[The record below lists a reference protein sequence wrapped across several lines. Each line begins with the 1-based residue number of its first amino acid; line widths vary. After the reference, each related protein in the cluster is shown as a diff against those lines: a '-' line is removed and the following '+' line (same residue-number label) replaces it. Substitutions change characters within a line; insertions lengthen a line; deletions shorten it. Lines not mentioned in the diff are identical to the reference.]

1 MIRHD
6 GQKTATISNTMSK
19 FYVTTSIPY
28 VNAVPHLGHA
38 MEFLQADV
46 LARYHRQ
53 MGDTVFFSTGCDEH
67 GSKIAEKAAEQGMT
81 PLEFSSQNVVAFTK
95 LLQQL
100 QITNDAFI
108 RTTDPDHEKRAQV
121 IWQNLQPYIYK
132 NLYVGL
138 YCVGCEEFVTEK
150 IAKANNNICPSHN
163 RAYEQIEEENYFF
176 ALSKFTEQIKLEIES
191 DEFLVIP
198 ETRKHEILRVLEDGL
213 DDISISRSKEKL
225 TWGVAVPKDPTQV
238 MYVWFEALLNYI
250 TVLGYP
256 DAVQFKEFWPADVQI
271 IGKDIL
277 RFHAA
282 IWPGLLLAL
291 GLHLPKKLYVHGF
304 ITSDGQKMSK
314 SLGNVVAPSEIINT
328 YGVDAFRYFFLRH
341 IPSYSDGDFTSRRFI
356 AAYNAELANELGNSV
371 QRVAAMI
378 GKYQDNIIGEIPPS
392 EHDIHEYQVAMQNCR
407 FDKALDEVWEQV
419 RGLNQYIDAEK
430 PWMIAKENDT
440 QHLQEILAYCVS
452 NLLEIASLLAP
463 FMPQSATAIANMF
476 SDGIVRPLAAPLFPK
491 HD

>member
-1 MIRHD
+1 
-6 GQKTATISNTMSK
+6 MSK

-28 VNAVPHLGHA
+28 VNSVPHLGHA

-53 MGDTVFFSTGCDEH
+53 MGDTVFFSTGTDEH
-67 GSKIAEKAAEQGMT
+67 GSKIAEKAAELGMT
-81 PLEFSSQNVVAFTK
+81 TDAFVEKNVAEFKK
-95 LLQQL
+95 LLTL
-100 QITNDAFI
+100 LNVTNDKFI
-108 RTTDPDHEKRAQV
+108 RTTDQDHERRVQI
-121 IWQNLQPYIYK
+121 IWNNLQPYIYK

-150 IAKANNNICPSHN
+150 IAKANNNICPAHN

-176 ALSKFTEQIKLEIES
+176 ALSKFSEQIKSAIETE
-191 DEFLVIP
+191 EFLVIP
-198 ETRKHEILRVLEDGL
+198 ETRKHEILRVIEDGL

-225 TWGVAVPKDPTQV
+225 SWGVAVPNDPSQV

-250 TVLGYP
+250 TALGYP
-256 DAVQFKEFWPADVQI
+256 DTLQFKEFWPADVQI

-282 IWPGLLLAL
+282 IWPGILL
-291 GLHLPKKLYVHGF
+291 GLGLSLPKTLYVHGF

-314 SLGNVVAPSEIINT
+314 SLGNVVAPSDIIT
-328 YGVDAFRYFFLRH
+328 RFGADAFRYYFLRH
-341 IPSYSDGDFTSRRFI
+341 IPSYSDGDYSHQRFE
-356 AAYNAELANELGNSV
+356 AAYNAELANELGNAV

-378 GKYQDNIIGEIPPS
+378 GKYQDNIIGDIPPA
-392 EHDIHEYQVAMQNCR
+392 EHDIHEYHVAMQACR
-407 FDKALDEVWEQV
+407 FDKALDEVWGQV

-430 PWMIAKENDT
+430 PWMIAKENDS
-440 QHLQEILAYCVS
+440 QHLQEVLAYSVS

-463 FMPQSATAIANMF
+463 FLPSTATAIANMF
-476 SDGIVRPLAAPLFPK
+476 KDGIVRPLAAPLFPK
-491 HD
+491 FDE